1 MWQLEIY
8 MITLHPLLINFSILY
23 LGQNCELNHDL
34 FHALATR
41 INKNI
46 LSDIFKTFIYKKLT
60 IISIFF

>member
-8 MITLHPLLINFSILY
+8 MITLRPPLIN

-41 INKNI
+41 INI
-46 LSDIFKTFIYKKLT
+46 LAHIFITFIYKKMA

>member
-8 MITLHPLLINFSILY
+8 MITLRPPLIN

-41 INKNI
+41 INI
-46 LSDIFKTFIYKKLT
+46 LAHIFITLNL
-60 IISIFF
+60 

>member
-8 MITLHPLLINFSILY
+8 MITLRPPLINFSIFY

-41 INKNI
+41 INI
-46 LSDIFKTFIYKKLT
+46 LAHIFITFIYKKLA